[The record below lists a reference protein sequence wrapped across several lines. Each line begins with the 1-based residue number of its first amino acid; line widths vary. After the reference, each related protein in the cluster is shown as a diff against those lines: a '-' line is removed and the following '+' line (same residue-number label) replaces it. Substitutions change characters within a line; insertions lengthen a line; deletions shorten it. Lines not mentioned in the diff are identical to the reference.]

1 MNKIWTFV
9 KNRTVIQAAWTLVTN
24 SQLANF
30 FKGTIYQGKLKS
42 VCVPGLNCYSCPGA
56 TGACPIG
63 ALQAQLGGWK
73 HGFAFYTAGL
83 LLFFGAV
90 FCRLVCGF
98 LCPFG
103 FVQDLLNRARTKKI
117 HVRQKTDRA
126 LRYVKYGILAVFVIL
141 LPIFLVDQYGLSTPW
156 FCKLI
161 CPAGTL
167 EGGIPLV
174 LGNPALRESIGWLFS
189 WKVLVL
195 VALIALSLFISRPF
209 CKYLCPLGAIYSL
222 FNRVSFYKMRLDENK
237 CTHCG
242 ACTKKCPMNID
253 VPKDLDGAEC
263 IRCNE
268 CKHVCPH
275 GAISAGFSAGTTQQE
290 ANKHA

>member
-1 MNKIWTFV
+1 MKNLWAFL
-9 KNRTVIQAAWTLVTN
+9 KNRTFIQSAWALFTN

-30 FKGTIYQGKLKS
+30 FKGTIYTGKLKS

-56 TGACPIG
+56 TNACPIG

-83 LLFFGAV
+83 LIFFGV
-90 FCRLVCGF
+90 IFGRLICGF

-103 FVQDLLNRARTKKI
+103 FIQDLLNRARTKKLRVPI
-117 HVRQKTDRA
+117 KTDKA
-126 LRYVKYGILAVFVIL
+126 LRYLKYGFLAAFVIL

-156 FCKLI
+156 FCKLV

-167 EGGIPLV
+167 EGGVPLV
-174 LGNPALRESIGWLFS
+174 LANADLRASVGWLFS
-189 WKVLVL
+189 WKVLL
-195 VALIALSLFISRPF
+195 LIGTITLSLFISRPF
-209 CKYLCPLGAIYSL
+209 CKYVCPLGAIYSL
-222 FNRVSFYKMRLDENK
+222 FNRVSFYRMKFDEEK

-242 ACTKKCPMNID
+242 ACSRKCPMNID
-253 VPKDLDGAEC
+253 VPHDLDGPEC

-268 CKHVCPH
+268 CKHICPH
-275 GAISAGFSAGTTQQE
+275 KAISSGFTAGAKLKE
-290 ANKHA
+290 AQKDA

>member
-1 MNKIWTFV
+1 MKRIWAFV
-9 KNRTVIQAAWTLVTN
+9 KNRTVIQSGWALITN

-30 FKGTIYQGKLKS
+30 FRGTIYTGKLKA

-56 TGACPIG
+56 TGACPLG

-83 LLFFGAV
+83 LIFFGAI
-90 FCRLVCGF
+90 FGRLICGF

-103 FVQDLLNRARTKKI
+103 FIQDLLNRVRTKKI
-117 HVRQKTDRA
+117 RVPKKTDKA

-141 LPIFLVDQYGLSTPW
+141 LPIFLVDAYGLSTPW
-156 FCKLI
+156 FCKLL

-174 LGNPALRESIGWLFS
+174 LGNEGLRAAIGWLFS
-189 WKVLVL
+189 WKVFT
-195 VALIALSLFISRPF
+195 LIVIVTLSLFISRPF
-209 CKYLCPLGAIYSL
+209 CKYICPLGAIYSL
-222 FNRVSFYKMRLDENK
+222 FNRVSIYKMKLDENR

-242 ACTKKCPMNID
+242 ACSRKCPMNID
-253 VPKDLDGAEC
+253 VTKDIDGPEC

-268 CKHVCPH
+268 CKHICPH
-275 GAISAGFSAGTTQQE
+275 GAISSGFTAGIPFKEVKKDA
-290 ANKHA
+290 

>member
-90 FCRLVCGF
+90 FGRLVCGF

>member
-1 MNKIWTFV
+1 MKKLWSFL

-30 FKGTIYQGKLKS
+30 FKGTIYTGKLKT

-73 HGFAFYTAGL
+73 HGFAFYAAGIVI
-83 LLFFGAV
+83 FFGAL
-90 FCRLVCGF
+90 FGRLICGF

-103 FVQDLLNRARTKKI
+103 FVQDLLNRVRTKKL
-117 HVRQKTDRA
+117 HVPKKTDRA
-126 LRYVKYGILAVFVIL
+126 LRYVKYGVLAVFVIL
-141 LPIFLVDQYGLSTPW
+141 LPIFLVDQYGMSTPW

-167 EGGIPLV
+167 GGGIPLV
-174 LGNPALRESIGWLFS
+174 LGNAALRESVGWLFS

-195 VALIALSLFISRPF
+195 LAVITLSLFISRPF
-209 CKYLCPLGAIYSL
+209 CKYLCPLGAIYSF
-222 FNRVSFYKMRLDENK
+222 FNRVSFYKMKIDEDK

-242 ACTKKCPMNID
+242 ACTRKCPMDID
-253 VPKDLDGAEC
+253 VVNDINGPEC
-263 IRCNE
+263 IRCNA
-268 CKHVCPH
+268 CKHICPH
-275 GAISAGFSAGTTQQE
+275 GAISSGFAAGATLKE
-290 ANKHA
+290 VRKDA

>member
-1 MNKIWTFV
+1 MKKLILFL
-9 KNRTVIQAAWTLVTN
+9 KNRTVIQSAWAFFTN

-30 FKGTIYQGKLKS
+30 FRGTIYSGKLKN
-42 VCVPGLNCYSCPGA
+42 VCVPGLNCYSCPAA
-56 TGACPIG
+56 TSACPIG

-73 HGFAFYTAGL
+73 HGFAFYTVGL
-83 LLFFGAV
+83 LLFFGALLG
-90 FCRLVCGF
+90 RLVCGF

-103 FVQDLLNRARTKKI
+103 FIQDLLNRARTKKI
-117 HVRQKTDRA
+117 RVPKRMDRA
-126 LRYVKYGILAVFVIL
+126 LRFVKYGILAVFVVL

-167 EGGIPLV
+167 EGGVPLV
-174 LGNPALRESIGWLFS
+174 LANESLRASLGWLFS
-189 WKVLVL
+189 WKMLVL
-195 VALIALSLFISRPF
+195 VAIIVLSLFLSRPF

-222 FNRVSFYKMRLDENK
+222 FNRVSFYRMKIDENA

-242 ACTKKCPMNID
+242 ACSRRCPMDID
-253 VPKDLDGAEC
+253 VVHDIDGAEC

-275 GAISAGFSAGTTQQE
+275 GAISSGFTGCVKHKE
-290 ANKHA
+290 AKRHA

>member
-1 MNKIWTFV
+1 MSKLWAFI
-9 KNRTVIQAAWTLVTN
+9 KNRTFIQTAWAFATN

-73 HGFAFYTAGL
+73 YGFAFYTAGL
-83 LLFFGAV
+83 LLFFGAILG
-90 FCRLVCGF
+90 RLICGF

-103 FVQDLLNRARTKKI
+103 FIEDLLNRAHTKKI
-117 HVRQKTDRA
+117 HVRQKTDKA
-126 LRYVKYGILAVFVIL
+126 LRYVKYGVLATFVIL

-174 LGNPALRESIGWLFS
+174 LGNEALRDSIGWLFS

-195 VALIALSLFISRPF
+195 VVIIALSLFMSRPF

-222 FNRVSFYKMRLDENK
+222 FNRVSFYKMKVDENK

-242 ACTKKCPMNID
+242 ACVRKCPMNID
-253 VPKDLDGAEC
+253 VPNDIDGLEC

-268 CKHVCPH
+268 CKHICPH
-275 GAISAGFSAGTTQQE
+275 GAISSGFAAGAKLKE
-290 ANKHA
+290 AQKDA